1 MTSRRKFLAQA
12 GLLSAGALIAP
23 QLLSAKASSSKI
35 VGLQLYSLREQLP
48 KDVKG
53 VIAKVAAAGYKNVET
68 FGYSK
73 KNGFWGLDAKAFSDL
88 LKANGL
94 STASGHFGMDQYFV
108 EGKTDDLESYI
119 EAANIT
125 GMSYVIVPSINGE
138 VLKSA
143 DDFKAVAEKMNK
155 AAELCKKS
163 GLKLGYHNHNFEW
176 KPIDNTTF
184 YDVLLKETDPEL
196 VHMEMDIYWVVRAGQ
211 DPVKLFEAHPGRFA
225 LCHLKDMDKT
235 NHNLNTE
242 IGKGTIDF
250 KTILSNAKLAGLKHF
265 IVEQEN
271 YINIDP
277 YISIT
282 ESAAYVKNVL
292 KV

>member
-1 MTSRRKFLAQA
+1 MTTRREFLTQA
-12 GLLSAGALIAP
+12 GLVTAGMMIAP
-23 QLLSAKASSSKI
+23 NLLSARAASDI
-35 VGLQLYSLREQLP
+35 VGLQLYSLRNQIP
-48 KDVKG
+48 SDVKG
-53 VIAKVAAAGYKNVET
+53 VITKVAAAGYKEVET

-73 KNGFWGLDAKAFSDL
+73 ALGFWGLDAKAFSDL
-88 LKANGL
+88 MKDNGL
-94 STASGHFGMDQYFV
+94 KTPSGHFGMDEYFV
-108 EGKTDDLESYI
+108 HDKTEALEAYI

-125 GMSYVIVPSINGE
+125 GTEYIIVPSINGE

-143 DDFKAVAEKMNK
+143 DQFKEVAAKMNK

-163 GLKLGYHNHNFEW
+163 GLKMGYHNHNFEW
-176 KPIDNTTF
+176 KPVDGTTF
-184 YDVLLKETDPEL
+184 YDVLIKETDPAL

-211 DPVKLFEAHPGRFA
+211 NPVDIFNAHPGRFA

-235 NHNLNTE
+235 DSKLNTE
-242 IGKGTIDF
+242 IGKGSIDF
-250 KTILSNAKLAGLKHF
+250 KTILEAGKKAGLKHF

-277 YISIT
+277 YVSIA